1 MSYKVDQRGSKN
13 QRILYDWLIELYPSL
28 EIIYEQP
35 LYDLGQRIDLY
46 IPSLGIAVEYQGEQ
60 HHKLVSHFHKS
71 IEDFNE
77 QEWFNENKKIK

>member
-46 IPSLGIAVEYQGEQ
+46 IPSLGIA
-60 HHKLVSHFHKS
+60 
-71 IEDFNE
+71 IE
-77 QEWFNENKKIK
+77 